1 MSISSYSGFSLSD
14 QDVLGEGLVSLQAA
28 AKESLSLSSKIG
40 SLLLDV
46 IAQLLTNSSV
56 TCTCLSDDEV
66 KENDA
71 GNHDC
76 DKPNDPEHIVL
87 FLGQGVG
94 SVNSGEVSHR
104 QSNCLDEVS
113 EEQADLVIL
122 DTWCT

>member
-1 MSISSYSGFSLSD
+1 MSISSYSGFRLSD
-14 QDVLGEGLVSLQAA
+14 QIRSDVIKMYLGKV
-28 AKESLSLSSKIG
+28 LSVYRQVQPQRSPSASAVRSAG

-46 IAQLLTNSSV
+46 VAQLLTDSGV

-66 KENDA
+66 KENDT

-94 SVNSGEVSHR
+94 SVNSGEVSH
-104 QSNCLDEVS
+104 
-113 EEQADLVIL
+113 
-122 DTWCT
+122 